1 MIIFA
6 IFEIQQQKMKK
17 YNYKPTKLFY
27 FLIGSLLISVL
38 ISPIIF
44 GIVFGIWFF
53 VALINWANKIN
64 KENNC

>member
-1 MIIFA
+1 MIIFP
-6 IFEIQQQKMKK
+6 IFEIKVSKMKK

-27 FLIGSLLISVL
+27 FIIGSLLISVL

-44 GIVFGIWFF
+44 GIVGGIWFF
-53 VALINWANKIN
+53 YALINWANKIN